1 MNEPPAPR
9 PATVPAHLETL
20 RQQLERLGRE
30 PGRPITGPSG
40 MQRPTQE
47 PPLFRAG
54 K

>member
-1 MNEPPAPR
+1 MNEPAVSR
-9 PATVPAHLETL
+9 PATVPANIEAL

-30 PGRPITGPSG
+30 PGRPHSGASG

-47 PPLFRAG
+47 PPLFSAG